1 MPNSR
6 PNSASRVRTLLLACA
21 GACGIPAGDAA
32 AAPYGFE
39 DQPVGVQTPFT
50 VGIEGVLATFT
61 GPAGADP
68 GAFEVSYNSSSGPF
82 PAPYRTLTNAFLTV
96 GPSFAAIGAPL
107 RITFSTPVTG
117 ISFLFALDD
126 PANASA
132 ITLATNAGGAATS
145 RGALTSGYRYPEG
158 SLSFSGAAFTAVTL
172 TSTAP
177 DFQIDGLSVSAT
189 AVPEPAGLA
198 AVGAALAGL
207 AGLRRRRRRA

>member
-1 MPNSR
+1 MPNSHLN
-6 PNSASRVRTLLLACA
+6 PASPIKALLLACA
-21 GACGIPAGDAA
+21 GASGIFAGAA
-32 AAPYGFE
+32 VAAPYGFE
-39 DQPVGVQTPFT
+39 DQPIGVQTPFT
-50 VGIEGVLATFT
+50 ASIEGILASFT

-68 GAFEVSYNSSSGPF
+68 GAFEVSYNSSSSPF

-107 RITFSTPVTG
+107 RIAFSTPVSA

-126 PANASA
+126 PANATA
-132 ITLATNAGGAATS
+132 ITLATNAGGIATA
-145 RGALTSGYRYPEG
+145 RGALAPGYRYPEG
-158 SLSFSGAAFTAVTL
+158 VLTFSGAAFTAVTL

-198 AVGAALAGL
+198 AVGVGLAGL
-207 AGLRRRRRRA
+207 AGLRRRFRA